1 MEVGLAKHGNELQF
15 RSEVGGLGQRHQ
27 EEVGIAFKPN
37 EELLMLRWK
46 SASKRIAS
54 AGANLYADYR
64 LIPVRTVRNRY
75 RLGHRLGAP
84 LNRVCDT
91 SYLRLEYAT
100 RRR

>member
-1 MEVGLAKHGNELQF
+1 MATSSSSVVRLEAWVRGTKKKSALPL
-15 RSEVGGLGQRHQ
+15 
-27 EEVGIAFKPN
+27 KPN